1 MNIKILYYGFTGQLA
16 TARLKI
22 IQYINKMIA
31 RTKYKRK
38 RLKIWFRQ
46 LKKRILSLLR
56 IFIWYLILIA
66 LGYAVF
72 RFQRK
77 NLLPPSEYKNILT
90 TLISTIG
97 ITTAIIISFLF
108 SKLYSEKTERIE
120 RKRIIDKLSKKL
132 TALRKI
138 VHFLLRSFDFWRINN
153 NIKRFL
159 DNKYKR
165 LTLYE
170 YDKMNYDDFKAFHEE
185 VQIGE
190 LAAQAYLGLKEIKG
204 LVPSDFVF
212 YDRLLRKNY
221 SLNELAIMQVSCQ
234 RMWAFMDEYNQE
246 LRDVS
251 SLSVLETK
259 PFKENLKIIYPNF
272 KPEDLNNNTFKNLFN
287 DFPEEFIPEQ
297 YYLTQRNRKS
307 FGKFFNALL
316 VDLIFFVVLIISSVF
331 LLSINYSEHYK
342 MLYTN
347 IIVSGFIISVIDLLV
362 NVINSIKKEL
372 KITDFY

>member
-1 MNIKILYYGFTGQLA
+1 
-16 TARLKI
+16 
-22 IQYINKMIA
+22 MIA